1 MDFFWSEHESYQSE
15 RPSINQSIFTAR
27 CLPRGDL
34 HDEEGECYWD
44 PASQQVSQ
52 PASQP
57 ANQSASQSVSQSLQH
72 KTIHRWDFF
81 AQLISDL
88 QYNKKLYINQI
99 TNLEQFQMTMNLHL
113 VSHNYFP
120 KRKCFPC
127 YPTQN
132 QP

>member
-1 MDFFWSEHESYQSE
+1 MRKESV
-15 RPSINQSIFTAR
+15 IGI
-27 CLPRGDL
+27 
-34 HDEEGECYWD
+34 
-44 PASQQVSQ
+44 QQVSKSVSQ

-57 ANQSASQSVSQSLQH
+57 ISQLASQSVSLYST
-72 KTIHRWDFF
+72 KPSIDETFF

-113 VSHNYFP
+113 VSHYYFP